1 MYGNLLLIY
10 LIIQKV
16 ICYHWLKYCLEK
28 TKKISRKSVICNL
41 NSSNLQ
47 TTSHLTQNRFVTWHH
62 RGCLG
67 KSDGLP
73 VKRNREGYKL
83 CTETRQHNFSVSNSD
98 TYFWP
103 KIDQK
108 CQTIKK
114 YISNPENPKTE
125 FWKRIIFWDKVGN
138 TDQRDIAPFLHINLI
153 ACAYIL

>member
-1 MYGNLLLIY
+1 M
-10 LIIQKV
+10 
-16 ICYHWLKYCLEK
+16 EK
-28 TKKISRKSVICNL
+28 TKKISRKTVICNL

-47 TTSHLTQNRFVTWHH
+47 TTSHLITESISHKIASWHH

-98 TYFWP
+98 TYFLP

-108 CQTIKK
+108 CQTIKT

-125 FWKRIIFWDKVGN
+125 FRKRIIFWDRVGN
-138 TDQRDIAPFLHINLI
+138 TDKRDIAPFLHINLI